1 MRITKLRWDAAKQR
15 TTPILRPGQNRPE
28 RAMSKTSPATSGPHT
43 LTALKDPELPD
54 AAPHPAGPADVSM
67 PLPWGTVDL
76 NLLPVFDALMHERNL
91 TRAGRQLGL
100 SQPATSHALARLR
113 VMLKDELFVRTP
125 EGMLPTPRAEQ
136 MAESVRDALNILR
149 VALNPDPDAFDASTA
164 TNVFTLVVNNYAG
177 RAIVPLLA
185 QYVAERAPG
194 VRLDVEPVDW
204 SDPLDQLDH
213 GKDLA
218 LTTLVDGGERL
229 RCVHVLEDD
238 YVVIL
243 GRNNPVCCEPM
254 LTLDHLARIQH
265 VVVSA
270 NGEDTGFIDDALSQ
284 HGLQRDIAVRI
295 PFATLALMLVGSDR
309 LAILPRRVAIGL
321 ASVCELE
328 VRDLPLPSPRI
339 GTAMIW
345 HRRLEKH
352 PAHVWLRRAVRECL
366 SSRVSAPRT
375 ARARA
380 A

>member
-1 MRITKLRWDAAKQR
+1 MPKL
-15 TTPILRPGQNRPE
+15 
-28 RAMSKTSPATSGPHT
+28 SPATSEPHA
-43 LTALKDPELPD
+43 LPALKDPERPPAASHPAGLPD
-54 AAPHPAGPADVSM
+54 APM

-76 NLLPVFDALMHERNL
+76 NLLTVLDALMHERNL
-91 TRAGRQLGL
+91 TRAGRQLNL

-136 MAESVRDALNILR
+136 MSESVRDALNILR
-149 VALNPDPDAFDASTA
+149 VALNPDPDAFDLGTA

-185 QYVAERAPG
+185 QHVAVQAPG
-194 VRLDVEPVDW
+194 VRLDVESVDW
-204 SDPLDQLDH
+204 RDPLDQLDH

-218 LTTLVDGGERL
+218 LTTLVDGGERFK
-229 RCVHVLEDD
+229 CVHVVEDD
-238 YVVIL
+238 YVAIL
-243 GRNNPVCCEPM
+243 GRNHPVCREAM
-254 LTLDHLARIQH
+254 LTLEHLARIPH

-270 NGEDTGFIDDALSQ
+270 NGEDTHFIDDALSER
-284 HGLQRDIAVRI
+284 GLQRNIAVRV

-309 LAILPRRVAIGL
+309 LAILPRRVALGL

-328 VRDLPLPSPRI
+328 VRDLPLPTPRI
-339 GTAMIW
+339 ATAMIW

-366 SSRVSAPRT
+366 SSRVSARRS
-375 ARARA
+375 ANAHA

>member
-1 MRITKLRWDAAKQR
+1 
-15 TTPILRPGQNRPE
+15 
-28 RAMSKTSPATSGPHT
+28 MSKTSPAISGPQT
-43 LTALKDPELPD
+43 LTALKDPELPA
-54 AAPHPAGPADVSM
+54 AAPHPAGSSDALM

-76 NLLPVFDALMHERNL
+76 NLLTVFDALMHERNL
-91 TRAGRQLGL
+91 TRAGRQLNL

-113 VMLKDELFVRTP
+113 LMLKDELFVRSP

-136 MAESVRDALNILR
+136 MSESVRDALNILR
-149 VALNPDPDAFDASTA
+149 VALNPDPDAFVPGSA

-185 QYVAERAPG
+185 QHVAARAPG
-194 VRLDVEPVDW
+194 VRLDVESVDW
-204 SDPLDQLDH
+204 RDPLEQLDH

-218 LTTLVDGGERL
+218 LTALVDGGERFK
-229 RCVHVLEDD
+229 CVHVVEDD
-238 YVVIL
+238 YVAIL
-243 GRNNPVCCEPM
+243 GRNNPACCEPM
-254 LTLDHLARIQH
+254 LTLEHIARIPH

-284 HGLQRDIAVRI
+284 RGLQRNIAVRV
-295 PFATLALMLVGSDR
+295 PFATLALMLIGSDR
-309 LAILPRRVAIGL
+309 LAILPRRAAIGL

-328 VRDLPLPSPRI
+328 VRDLSFPSPRI

-352 PAHVWLRRAVRECL
+352 PAHVWLRRAVRDCL
-366 SSRVSAPRT
+366 GSRVSAPQT
-375 ARARA
+375 ARAQA